1 MSAHSGIES
10 ASMLK
15 SASNLS
21 RRSFLGTALG
31 GSAGYLFSVERWTR
45 TETAVN
51 LNSPAAATS
60 SDLTNLNLH
69 EVASMIKAKKISPVE
84 ITRAC
89 LARIEQLNPSLN
101 AFITITADS
110 AMVQARQ
117 AESEVQRGEWRG
129 PLHGIPIALKDLIDT
144 AGVRT
149 TAASALFKDRIP
161 EEDATV
167 VRLLRNA
174 GAVLLGKLNMHEFA
188 YGGTSATSYFGRVSN
203 PWNHEYITGG
213 SSGGSAAAV
222 AAGLCYGALGS
233 DTGGSIRQPAACCG
247 IVGLKPTY
255 GRVST
260 RGVIPLSWS
269 ADHIGPMTRSV
280 EDAAI
285 LLQAIAGYDASE
297 VTSYDKPVEDYA
309 AATNP
314 GISALRIGVP
324 RDFFYAGLDSEIKEA
339 VEQALAVLEKLG
351 TAIRDIKMEVSSD
364 RTVIRSEA
372 YAYHSENVAKHP
384 ELYLPETLAKLRMGA
399 SIDTATYIKAHHQIE
414 QLRREIPKLFAAV
427 DVLVTPTTP
436 VPPSRIE
443 ELPADFDKLLAWESV
458 MFRNTRPFNLSGL
471 PTISVPCGF
480 TKTGLPIGL
489 QISGAPWRES
499 VVLRLAHAYQQ
510 ATSWHLQH
518 PVYPAESHT

>member
-1 MSAHSGIES
+1 MSAPSGIES
-10 ASMLK
+10 AGMLK

-21 RRSFLGTALG
+21 RRAFLGTASAG
-31 GSAGYLFSVERWTR
+31 TAGYLFGVEHWIPA
-45 TETAVN
+45 EASSS
-51 LNSPAAATS
+51 LNSLASAAS

-69 EVASMIKAKKISPVE
+69 EVAALVKEKKISSVE

-89 LARIEQLNPSLN
+89 LARIELLNPSLN

-110 AMVQARQ
+110 ALAQARQ
-117 AESEVQRGEWRG
+117 AESEVQKGQWRG

-161 EEDATV
+161 QEDAAV
-167 VRLLRNA
+167 VQRLRDA

-203 PWNHEYITGG
+203 PWNLEYITGG

-233 DTGGSIRQPAACCG
+233 DTGGSIREPAAFCG

-280 EDAAI
+280 LDAAI
-285 LLQAIAGYDASE
+285 MLQAIAGYDANE
-297 VTSYDKPVEDYA
+297 ITSYDQPVENYV
-309 AATNP
+309 AATNV
-314 GISALRIGVP
+314 GISSLRIGVP
-324 RDFFYAGLDSEIKEA
+324 RDFFYAGLDPEIKEA
-339 VEQALAVLEKLG
+339 TEQALAALEKLG
-351 TAIRDIKMEVSSD
+351 AAIREIKMEVSSD
-364 RTVIRSEA
+364 RAVIRSEA

-384 ELYLPETLAKLRMGA
+384 ELYLPETLAKVRMGA
-399 SIDTATYIKAHHQIE
+399 SIDTATYINARRQVE

-436 VPPSRIE
+436 VPPPKATDLPTKIE
-443 ELPADFDKLLAWESV
+443 EIVAEDTLLL
-458 MFRNTRPFNLSGL
+458 RNTRPFNLSGL

-480 TKTGLPIGL
+480 TKTGMPIGL
-489 QISGAPWRES
+489 QISAAPWREA
-499 VVLRLAHAYQQ
+499 VVLQLAHAYQQ
-510 ATSWHLQH
+510 ATSWHLARPMHTAQ
-518 PVYPAESHT
+518 SHS

>member
-1 MSAHSGIES
+1 M
-10 ASMLK
+10 
-15 SASNLS
+15 
-21 RRSFLGTALG
+21 
-31 GSAGYLFSVERWTR
+31 
-45 TETAVN
+45 N

-69 EVASMIKAKKISPVE
+69 EVASMIKEKKISPVE

-101 AFITITADS
+101 AFITVTAES
-110 AMVQARQ
+110 ALAEARQ

-188 YGGTSATSYFGRVSN
+188 YGSTSAASYFGRVSN

-233 DTGGSIRQPAACCG
+233 DTGGSIREPAAYCG

-285 LLQAIAGYDASE
+285 MLQAIAGYDANE
-297 VTSYDKPVEDYA
+297 VTSYDAAVEDYVS
-309 AATNP
+309 NMKL
-314 GISALRIGVP
+314 GSRSLRIGIP
-324 RDFFYAGLDSEIKEA
+324 RNFFYDGLDPEIQAATEG
-339 VEQALAVLEKLG
+339 ALASLEKLG
-351 TAIRDIKMEVSSD
+351 TDVREFKMELNAD
-364 RTVIRSEA
+364 RAVVRAEA
-372 YAYHSENVAKHP
+372 YAWHSENVVKHP
-384 ELYLPETLAKLRMGA
+384 ELYLPETLGKLRLGA
-399 SIDTATYIKAHHQIE
+399 SIDAATYIKARHQIE
-414 QLRREIPKLFAAV
+414 QLRREIPRLFTTV

-436 VPPSRIE
+436 VPPPKTS
-443 ELPADFDKLLAWESV
+443 ELPTKFEEILAEDTLLL
-458 MFRNTRPFNLSGL
+458 RNTRSFNLSGL

-489 QISGAPWRES
+489 QISGAPWREA

-510 ATSWHLQH
+510 ATNWHLQH
-518 PVYPAESHT
+518 PGHPAISLTRLAEGVGRPAKIRLGSVEA

>member
-1 MSAHSGIES
+1 
-10 ASMLK
+10 MLK

-31 GSAGYLFSVERWTR
+31 GSAGYLFRVERWTR
-45 TETAVN
+45 TEAAMN

-69 EVASMIKAKKISPVE
+69 EVASMVKEKKISPVE

-101 AFITITADS
+101 AFITVTAES
-110 AMVQARQ
+110 ALADAHQ

-188 YGGTSATSYFGRVSN
+188 YGSTSAASYFGRVSN

-233 DTGGSIRQPAACCG
+233 DTGGSIREPAAYCG

-285 LLQAIAGYDASE
+285 MLQAIAGYDANE
-297 VTSYDKPVEDYA
+297 VTSYDATVEDYVS
-309 AATNP
+309 NMKL
-314 GISALRIGVP
+314 GSQSLRIGIP
-324 RDFFYAGLDSEIKEA
+324 RNLFYDHLDPEIQAATEG
-339 VEQALAVLEKLG
+339 ALASLEKLG
-351 TAIRDIKMEVSSD
+351 TEVREIKMELNAD
-364 RTVIRSEA
+364 RAVVRAEA
-372 YAYHSENVAKHP
+372 YAWHSENVAKHP
-384 ELYLPETLAKLRMGA
+384 ELYLPETLGKLRLGA
-399 SIDTATYIKAHHQIE
+399 SIDATTYIRARHQVE
-414 QLRREIPKLFAAV
+414 QLRREIPKLFASV

-436 VPPSRIE
+436 VPPPKASVLPTKFE
-443 ELPADFDKLLAWESV
+443 EILAEDTLLL
-458 MFRNTRPFNLSGL
+458 RNTRPFNLSGL

-489 QISGAPWRES
+489 QLSGAPWREAL
-499 VVLRLAHAYQQ
+499 VLRLAHAYQQ
-510 ATSWHLQH
+510 ATSWHRQH

>member
-1 MSAHSGIES
+1 
-10 ASMLK
+10 MLK
-15 SASNLS
+15 SASELS
-21 RRSFLGTALG
+21 RRSFLGTALCG
-31 GSAGYLFSVERWTR
+31 TAGYLFSVERWMR
-45 TETAVN
+45 TETAMN

-60 SDLTNLNLH
+60 SDLTNLCLH
-69 EVASMIKAKKISPVE
+69 EVASMIKEKKISPVE
-84 ITRAC
+84 ITHAC

-144 AGVRT
+144 TGVRT

-161 EEDATV
+161 KEDATV
-167 VRLLRNA
+167 VRLLKNA

-188 YGGTSATSYFGRVSN
+188 YGSTSAASYFGRVSN
-203 PWNHEYITGG
+203 PWNHEHITGG

-233 DTGGSIRQPAACCG
+233 DTGGSIREPAAYCG

-285 LLQAIAGYDASE
+285 MLQAIAGYDANE
-297 VTSYDKPVEDYA
+297 VTSCDAPVEDYVSKMKL
-309 AATNP
+309 NIP
-314 GISALRIGVP
+314 SLRVGIP
-324 RDFFYAGLDSEIKEA
+324 RNFFYDGLDPEIQEA
-339 VEQALAVLEKLG
+339 TERALASLEKLG
-351 TAIRDIKMEVSSD
+351 TELREFKMEVNGD
-364 RTVIRSEA
+364 RAVVRAEA
-372 YAYHSENVAKHP
+372 YAWHSENVAKHP
-384 ELYLPETLAKLRMGA
+384 ELYLPETLAKLRLGA
-399 SIDTATYIKAHHQIE
+399 GIEAATYIKARHQVE
-414 QLRREIPKLFAAV
+414 QLRREIPKLFATV
-427 DVLVTPTTP
+427 DVFVTPTTP
-436 VPPSRIE
+436 VPPPKAADLPTKFE
-443 ELPADFDKLLAWESV
+443 EILAEDTLLL
-458 MFRNTRPFNLSGL
+458 RNTRTFDLSGL

-480 TKTGLPIGL
+480 TKAGLPIGL
-489 QISGAPWRES
+489 QISGAPWQEA
-499 VVLRLAHAYQQ
+499 VVLRLALAYQQ

-518 PVYPAESHT
+518 PGHPAEPHSGPAGNSAFV

>member
-1 MSAHSGIES
+1 
-10 ASMLK
+10 MLK
-15 SASNLS
+15 SAIDLS

-31 GSAGYLFSVERWTR
+31 GTAGCLFRVERWTR
-45 TETAVN
+45 TETAIK
-51 LNSPAAATS
+51 LNSLAAATS

-69 EVASMIKAKKISPVE
+69 EVASMIKEKKISPVE

-101 AFITITADS
+101 AFITVTAES
-110 AMVQARQ
+110 ALAEAHQ

-149 TAASALFKDRIP
+149 TAASALIKDRIP

-203 PWNHEYITGG
+203 PWNLQHITGG

-233 DTGGSIRQPAACCG
+233 DTGGSVREPAAYCG

-285 LLQAIAGYDASE
+285 MLQAIAGYDANE
-297 VTSYDKPVEDYA
+297 VTSYDATVEDYLSNMKLSSPSLRVGIPRNFFYDGLDPEIQ
-309 AATNP
+309 AATE
-314 GISALRIGVP
+314 G
-324 RDFFYAGLDSEIKEA
+324 
-339 VEQALAVLEKLG
+339 ALASLEKLG
-351 TAIRDIKMEVSSD
+351 TEVREFKMEVNAD
-364 RTVIRSEA
+364 RAVVRAEA
-372 YAYHSENVAKHP
+372 YAWHSENVAKHP
-384 ELYLPETLAKLRMGA
+384 ELYLPETLGKLRLGA
-399 SIDTATYIKAHHQIE
+399 SIDTATYIKARHQIE
-414 QLRREIPKLFAAV
+414 QLRREIPKLFTTV

-436 VPPSRIE
+436 VPPPKAS
-443 ELPADFDKLLAWESV
+443 ELPTKFEEILAEDTLLL
-458 MFRNTRPFNLSGL
+458 RNTRPFNLSGL

-480 TKTGLPIGL
+480 TKSGLPIGL
-489 QISGAPWRES
+489 QISGAPWREAL
-499 VVLRLAHAYQQ
+499 VLRLANAYQQ
-510 ATSWHLQH
+510 ATSWHLRH
-518 PVYPAESHT
+518 PVHSAESHT